1 MPNKQASHLTPNCC
15 SSMSPGPAKNASD
28 TRARRRVNAAAA
40 VKWIRGELIGRGTY
54 GRVYL
59 ALSMTTSKSQLVVVK
74 QVDSPQVIRDENDQ
88 CQATF
93 VHSVER
99 VSKLL
104 VDLNHRNIVQ
114 YLGFE
119 ECFVEYSRVMNIFM
133 EYVSGS
139 VLGYCL
145 REKGKFSENVSKFFI
160 LQILR
165 GLRYLHS
172 RRIIYRN
179 LKADS
184 VLLDR
189 DGSCKLS
196 DLEFLTKEDKIHKLP
211 FTSVQRILPWMA
223 PEVICHQM
231 EGYSVKADIWSLGCV
246 LLEML
251 TGKRP
256 WYEDELIM
264 VTIKVKQN
272 KRPPIPPDVALSD
285 LAKDFQDLCFA
296 INPNERASASHLRR
310 HPYLELPDGWRFQG
324 FNS

>member
-1 MPNKQASHLTPNCC
+1 MPHMQASDPVPSTSIAQKAGLLSTV
-15 SSMSPGPAKNASD
+15 ADASG
-28 TRARRRVNAAAA
+28 AHRVDAIR
-40 VKWIRGELIGRGTY
+40 WIRGEPIGKGTY

-59 ALSMTTSKSQLVVVK
+59 ALSISTGKPQLVAVK
-74 QVDSPQVIRDENDQ
+74 QVDSPQVLRDESDQ
-88 CQATF
+88 RQARF

-104 VDLNHRNIVQ
+104 VDLNHPHIVQ
-114 YLGFE
+114 YLGFQ
-119 ECFVEYSRVMNIFM
+119 ECLGDYSRVLNIFM

-139 VLGYCL
+139 ALGCCL
-145 REKGKFSENVSKFFI
+145 REKGKFSEDVAKFFT
-160 LQILR
+160 LQILG

-189 DGSCKLS
+189 DGNCKLS
-196 DLEFLTKEDKIHKLP
+196 DLEFSTREDKINKLP
-211 FTSVQRILPWMA
+211 FTTVQRTLPWMA
-223 PEVICHQM
+223 PEVICHQK
-231 EGYSVKADIWSLGCV
+231 EGYCVKADIWSLGCI

-264 VTIKVKQN
+264 ITIKMNQN
-272 KRPPIPPDVALSD
+272 KRPPIPPDVILSD
-285 LAKDFQDLCFA
+285 LAMNFQNLCFA
-296 INPNERASASHLRR
+296 INPDERESASHLER
-310 HPYLELPDGWRFQG
+310 HAYLKLSNGWRFQG
-324 FNS
+324 FNG

>member
-1 MPNKQASHLTPNCC
+1 
-15 SSMSPGPAKNASD
+15 MSPGPAKNASD

>member
-1 MPNKQASHLTPNCC
+1 MPNKQASHLAPSYCVMN
-15 SSMSPGPAKNASD
+15 PGPAGNISNA
-28 TRARRRVNAAAA
+28 RARRVDA
-40 VKWIRGELIGRGTY
+40 VKWIRGELIGKGTY

-59 ALSMTTSKSQLVVVK
+59 ALSKTTGKSQLVAVK

-104 VDLNHRNIVQ
+104 VDLNHRHIVQ

-119 ECFVEYSRVMNIFM
+119 ECFIEYSRVMNIFM

-139 VLGYCL
+139 ALGYCL
-145 REKGKFSENVSKFFI
+145 REKGKFSNDVAKFFM

-184 VLLDR
+184 VLLER

-196 DLEFLTKEDKIHKLP
+196 DLEFSTKEDKIHKLP
-211 FTSVQRILPWMA
+211 FTTVQRTLPWMA
-223 PEVICHQM
+223 PEVICHQK

-264 VTIKVKQN
+264 VTIKMKQN
-272 KRPPIPPDVALSD
+272 KRPPIPPDITFSD
-285 LAKDFQDLCFA
+285 LAMDFQDSCFA
-296 INPNERASASHLRR
+296 IDPDERASASYLRR
-310 HPYLELPDGWRFQG
+310 HPYLELPDDWTFQG
-324 FNS
+324 FNV

>member
-1 MPNKQASHLTPNCC
+1 
-15 SSMSPGPAKNASD
+15 
-28 TRARRRVNAAAA
+28 AA

-59 ALSMTTSKSQLVVVK
+59 ALSMTTGKSQLVAVK
-74 QVDSPQVIRDENDQ
+74 QVDSPQVIRDESDQ

-104 VDLNHRNIVQ
+104 VDLNHRHIVQ

-119 ECFVEYSRVMNIFM
+119 ECFIDYSRVMNIFM

-139 VLGYCL
+139 ALGYCL
-145 REKGKFSENVSKFFI
+145 REKGRFSEDVSKFFM

-184 VLLDR
+184 VLLER

-196 DLEFLTKEDKIHKLP
+196 DLEFSTKEDKIHKLP

-223 PEVICHQM
+223 PEVICHQK

-264 VTIKVKQN
+264 VTIKMKQN
-272 KRPPIPPDVALSD
+272 KRPPNPPDVTLSD
-285 LAKDFQDLCFA
+285 LAMDFQDLYDTIHLIFCSD
-296 INPNERASASHLRR
+296 PDERASASRLRR

-324 FNS
+324 FNG

>member
-1 MPNKQASHLTPNCC
+1 MPNKQTSYLIPSCRV
-15 SSMSPGPAKNASD
+15 MSPRHAGNTSD
-28 TRARRRVNAAAA
+28 TRAHCVNAAA
-40 VKWIRGELIGRGTY
+40 KWIRGELIGRGTY

-59 ALSMTTSKSQLVVVK
+59 ALSMTTSKSQLVAVK
-74 QVDSPQVIRDENDQ
+74 QVDSPQVIRDESDQ

-104 VDLNHRNIVQ
+104 VDLNHRHIVQ

-119 ECFVEYSRVMNIFM
+119 ECFVDYSRVMNIFM

-139 VLGYCL
+139 ALGYCL
-145 REKGKFSENVSKFFI
+145 REKGRFSEDVSKFFM

-172 RRIIYRN
+172 RQIIYRN

-184 VLLDR
+184 VLLER

-196 DLEFLTKEDKIHKLP
+196 DLEFSTKADKIHKLP

-231 EGYSVKADIWSLGCV
+231 QGYSVKADIWSLGCV

-256 WYEDELIM
+256 WYDDELIM

-272 KRPPIPPDVALSD
+272 KRPPIPPDVTLSD
-285 LAKDFQDLCFA
+285 LAMDFQDLCFA
-296 INPNERASASHLRR
+296 IDPDERASASHLRR
-310 HPYLELPDGWRFQG
+310 HSYLELPGGWRFQG
-324 FNS
+324 FNG

>member
-1 MPNKQASHLTPNCC
+1 MPNKQALRLVVPSCA
-15 SSMSPGPAKNASD
+15 MKPGPAANVPDAQ
-28 TRARRRVNAAAA
+28 ARRVDAL
-40 VKWIRGELIGRGTY
+40 KWIRGELIGKGTY

-59 ALSMTTSKSQLVVVK
+59 ALSMTTGKPQLVAVK
-74 QVDSPQVIRDENDQ
+74 QVDSPQVIRDESDQ

-93 VHSVER
+93 VHSVAR

-104 VDLNHRNIVQ
+104 VDLNHRHIVQ

-119 ECFVEYSRVMNIFM
+119 ECFVDYEPRVVNIFM

-139 VLGYCL
+139 ALGHCL
-145 REKGKFSENVSKFFI
+145 REKGKFSEDVAKFFM
-160 LQILR
+160 LQILG

-184 VLLDR
+184 ILLER

-196 DLEFLTKEDKIHKLP
+196 DLEFSTKEDRIHKLP
-211 FTSVQRILPWMA
+211 FTTVRRMLPWIA
-223 PEVICHQM
+223 PEVICHQK
-231 EGYSVKADIWSLGCV
+231 ESYTVKADIWSLGCV

-256 WYEDELIM
+256 WYEDELIL
-264 VTIKVKQN
+264 VTIKMKQN
-272 KRPPIPPDVALSD
+272 KRPPIPPDVTLSD
-285 LAKDFQDLCFA
+285 LAMDFQDLCFA
-296 INPNERASASHLRR
+296 IDPDERASASHLKR
-310 HPYLELPDGWRFQG
+310 HPFLELPDDWIFQG
-324 FNS
+324 FNG

>member
-1 MPNKQASHLTPNCC
+1 MNS
-15 SSMSPGPAKNASD
+15 GPAKNASD

-59 ALSMTTSKSQLVVVK
+59 ALSMTTSKSQLVAVK

-145 REKGKFSENVSKFFI
+145 REKGRFSENVSKFFI

-231 EGYSVKADIWSLGCV
+231 EGYSVKADIWSVGCV

-296 INPNERASASHLRR
+296 INPNERASASHLRQ